1 MQMGSVHP
9 RVLAALGRALSLEL
23 TSVQQYITHA
33 CLADLWQLNQPAA
46 LFRNE
51 AGAEVQHSE
60 RIIQCMLSLGVAP
73 ASSQLRP
80 VSSAEDL
87 EGLLLANI
95 QLESDLIFHYTE
107 SMRFCLLISDHVH
120 VAFFKSLLEEEQQHA
135 AELVKWLKVLQDS

>member
-33 CLADLWQLNQPAA
+33 CLADLWQLNEPAA
-46 LFRNE
+46 LFRSE
-51 AGAEVQHSE
+51 AGAEMQHSE

-73 ASSQLRP
+73 AASQLRP

-87 EGLLLANI
+87 EGLLLADI
-95 QLESDLIFHYTE
+95 QLENDLIFHYTE
-107 SMRFCLLISDHVH
+107 SMRFCLLISDHLN
-120 VAFFKSLLEEEQQHA
+120 ANFFKSLLEEEQQHA
-135 AELVKWLKVLQDS
+135 AELVKRLKVLQES

>member
-1 MQMGSVHP
+1 
-9 RVLAALGRALSLEL
+9 
-23 TSVQQYITHA
+23 
-33 CLADLWQLNQPAA
+33 
-46 LFRNE
+46 
-51 AGAEVQHSE
+51 
-60 RIIQCMLSLGVAP
+60 VAP

-95 QLESDLIFHYTE
+95 QLENDLIFHYTE